1 MWYLHQIIISDIHT
15 EYGAHIVPG
24 VRSIELIDHTI
35 PVHYHVMNILEYKY
49 RVLWFAIQSYP
60 PPIQL
65 KMNRNSSNLERTIEN
80 KTLSTEYVT
89 VHKMMPLTATRHPAV
104 LFLSGINVTT
114 PSAPIIGGAH
124 WLIVHLLIARRC
136 CFLITIKTAFP
147 SWMISVLPYYSQY
160 LSKFESD
167 ISQLSCHLP
176 PETKKAV
183 LTNHSHVFTNIAS
196 PFPLTSIIHI
206 QAFIVRCHSRT
217 IKITIILPVASYSS
231 S

>member
-1 MWYLHQIIISDIHT
+1 MWWTLWISTYHQFVSRPSFNWKWS
-15 EYGAHIVPG
+15 A
-24 VRSIELIDHTI
+24 
-35 PVHYHVMNILEYKY
+35 ILANWKN
-49 RVLWFAIQSYP
+49 
-60 PPIQL
+60 
-65 KMNRNSSNLERTIEN
+65 NR
-80 KTLSTEYVT
+80 EYVLIFQAQSMFT

-136 CFLITIKTAFP
+136 YFLITIKTAFP

-160 LSKFESD
+160 LSKVESD

-183 LTNHSHVFTNIAS
+183 LTNHIHMCLPILQVHFHWL
-196 PFPLTSIIHI
+196 PLYTFRPLSSVGI
-206 QAFIVRCHSRT
+206 QG
-217 IKITIILPVASYSS
+217 L
-231 S
+231 